1 MGGVRP
7 RPKVAL
13 LDALGTLLWLEPPA
27 PLLRDELDRRLGL
40 RVDDATAQ
48 AAIAAEIAY
57 YRAHNLEG
65 GDPARLADLRRR
77 CAEVVAGVLTAA
89 GHDRVPLDGVLDALL
104 NALRFQAFPDAVPAL
119 GRLRAAGLR
128 TVVVSNWDV
137 SLHDRLAEVGIADL
151 VDGAVASAEV
161 GAAKPDPAIFAR
173 ALELAGGV
181 APGDAIHA
189 GDSPRED
196 VEGARRAGIAPVL
209 VARDGVSAPAG
220 VPAIRTLDELA
231 DLVGA

>member
-1 MGGVRP
+1 MGGV

-27 PLLRDELDRRLGL
+27 PALRDGLERRLGL
-40 RVDDATAQ
+40 RVDEATAD

-65 GDPARLADLRRR
+65 GDPAGLADLRRR
-77 CAEVVAGVLTAA
+77 CAEVVAGVLAEA
-89 GHDRVPLDGVLDALL
+89 GHDPPPLDGVLDALL
-104 NALRFQAFPDAVPAL
+104 GALRFRAFPDAPPAL
-119 GRLRAAGLR
+119 RRLRAAGLR

-137 SLHDRLAEVGIADL
+137 SLHERLAEVGLAEL
-151 VDGAVASAEV
+151 VDGAVTSAEV

-173 ALELAGGV
+173 ALALAGDV
-181 APGDAIHA
+181 APGDAVHA

-196 VEGARRAGIAPVL
+196 VEGARRAGIEPVL
-209 VARDGVSAPAG
+209 VARDGASVSSPG
-220 VPAIRTLDELA
+220 GPPVVRDLDRLA